1 MLKPER
7 GAAWKEGGGDRG
19 GRTTDNKWL
28 LLLEPL
34 HQFTMD
40 SVMAS
45 RCLDIFVVWSLLP
58 LLIYTSRIIKDTP
71 GLQSNGK
78 ASVCCAPVRCL
89 RGTALDELFP
99 LTTHFTFLIKYKQLV
114 ILWMLKKKVTV
125 MLSKEK

>member
-1 MLKPER
+1 MLKPAR

-19 GRTTDNKWL
+19 GRTTDNKWP

-34 HQFTMD
+34 RQFTMD

-58 LLIYTSRIIKDTP
+58 LLIHTGRIIKDTP

-78 ASVCCAPVRCL
+78 PSVCCAPVSI
-89 RGTALDELFP
+89 RGNFSTNNTFYLTAGHVMDV
-99 LTTHFTFLIKYKQLV
+99 KKQTNP
-114 ILWMLKKKVTV
+114 KTV
-125 MLSKEK
+125 Q